1 MARELQRNALDD
13 ENELSMRGNLTEER
27 TGNSKKMG
35 MRCDIYEKVQER
47 TKGRPKFILHDGP
60 PYANGSL
67 HMGHAL
73 NKVLKD
79 FIVRSRSM
87 LGYDAPYVP
96 GWDTHGLPIEQE
108 LTKKGYNRKE
118 MTAVEFRKLCEQYAR
133 EQIEIQRKGF
143 KRFGVRGD
151 WEIRI

>member
-1 MARELQRNALDD
+1 MNYKETLLMMKT
-13 ENELSMRGNLTEER
+13 EFPMRGNLT
-27 TGNSKKMG
+27 KKEPEIQKKWDE
-35 MRCDIYEKVQER
+35 MRIYEKVQER

-118 MTAVEFRKLCEQYAR
+118 MTAV
-133 EQIEIQRKGF
+133 
-143 KRFGVRGD
+143 
-151 WEIRI
+151 RIPQTM